1 MDWKEK
7 LEQQSTKEEKQRII
21 EKAAKESEQ
30 LRAEDEKRKLFELD
44 SCPLITSQ
52 SSATEHW
59 TGSKYKITLVQNTK
73 THWFKIQKHT
83 GSKYKNTLV
92 ARNKKGRPSETTLI
106 DYTEFVVGE
115 LDVECFASGI
125 DSFVA

>member
-52 SSATEHW
+52 SSATEH
-59 TGSKYKITLVQNTK
+59 
-73 THWFKIQKHT
+73 
-83 GSKYKNTLV
+83 
-92 ARNKKGRPSETTLI
+92 
-106 DYTEFVVGE
+106 
-115 LDVECFASGI
+115 
-125 DSFVA
+125 